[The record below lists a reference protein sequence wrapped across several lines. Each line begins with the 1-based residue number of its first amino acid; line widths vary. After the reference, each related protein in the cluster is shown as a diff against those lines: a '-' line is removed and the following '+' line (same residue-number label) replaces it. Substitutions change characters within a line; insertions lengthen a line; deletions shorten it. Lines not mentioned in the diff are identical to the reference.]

1 MKSCKELVKEFQLIE
16 IDDKIDI
23 WLDYNKEREYL
34 TFDNF
39 KNVFYTNYQIKKTN
53 QIDAILSTLYVCF
66 CLKMSKRG
74 VGIQDLQNKY
84 NNIYFDFLQSLELKG
99 YCNSPVGIQQIDFKI
114 LSQNFDSE
122 SYSSFDNYLFYNYAT
137 KNMKFKYFNSLGR
150 EPIMYQSYGN
160 KLDLVSYT
168 IDKLAENFEGHKFN
182 KLKTNV
188 YKLNFSTNLDDTGL
202 VSRFGLERTETIKSM
217 CLVINT
223 ENYNNYQNNA
233 DLFTKEK
240 FLINE
245 AKNELR

>member
-1 MKSCKELVKEFQLIE
+1 M
-16 IDDKIDI
+16 
-23 WLDYNKEREYL
+23 
-34 TFDNF
+34 
-39 KNVFYTNYQIKKTN
+39 
-53 QIDAILSTLYVCF
+53 
-66 CLKMSKRG
+66 
-74 VGIQDLQNKY
+74 
-84 NNIYFDFLQSLELKG
+84 QSLELKG

-202 VSRFGLERTETIKSM
+202 VNRFGLERTETIKSM

-245 AKNELR
+245 AKNEFR

>member
-1 MKSCKELVKEFQLIE
+1 
-16 IDDKIDI
+16 
-23 WLDYNKEREYL
+23 
-34 TFDNF
+34 
-39 KNVFYTNYQIKKTN
+39 
-53 QIDAILSTLYVCF
+53 
-66 CLKMSKRG
+66 
-74 VGIQDLQNKY
+74 
-84 NNIYFDFLQSLELKG
+84 
-99 YCNSPVGIQQIDFKI
+99 
-114 LSQNFDSE
+114 
-122 SYSSFDNYLFYNYAT
+122 
-137 KNMKFKYFNSLGR
+137 
-150 EPIMYQSYGN
+150 MYQSYGN

-202 VSRFGLERTETIKSM
+202 VNRFGLERTETIKSM

-245 AKNELR
+245 AKNEFR